1 MHLAVL
7 TNQAPLVRRLVVA
20 GASVLHR
27 DRFGNTPLHLAC
39 RDGAF
44 ECAKALLFPVS
55 QEERKAALLTI
66 NGIPQPLPQDLEQ
79 RNYDGMWI
87 IFLFSTPVTRT
98 LKEKGKHF
106 LFWSEECNA
115 IRASNS
121 LLAGWRTN
129 KHRVAQDFWDFP
141 GFYFI
146 FHDGKMWKEEGG
158 WDGQF

>member
-1 MHLAVL
+1 LHLAVL

-55 QEERKAALLTI
+55 QEERKAALLTF

-79 RNYDGMWI
+79 RNYDGMSI
-87 IFLFSTPVTRT
+87 IFLFLYSRYAHIERKAKTFP
-98 LKEKGKHF
+98 F
-106 LFWSEECNA
+106 L
-115 IRASNS
+115 
-121 LLAGWRTN
+121 
-129 KHRVAQDFWDFP
+129 V
-141 GFYFI
+141 
-146 FHDGKMWKEEGG
+146 
-158 WDGQF
+158 